1 MRVMTVVL
9 LTWLWSAN
17 SRLVKLSRSTCR
29 HCRVSARPCC
39 VNAAPAE
46 RRGEWFARVRT
57 MRSNSGTYIWLL
69 FAREGTSYRKQR
81 PANHMRE
88 VSDAQRAARALQA
101 PYAPAMM
108 ERATVYMARSMD
120 STTLVA
126 GMSTTWRGV
135 RAVSASAEARAQREL
150 RRAVSLSDLARLA
163 ALVRQ
168 RQLLQ
173 AAAARAS
180 ARTTDTQSPR
190 AAQPQQGAFL
200 APWRRG
206 TGQLSR
212 ERAHGRQH
220 IVDRL
225 QALPPCRRAELS
237 DKHLQRQRR
246 RCVPSN
252 AAASAGSC
260 SAPLRRPLM
269 PPADV
274 SSTQATRR
282 LSERADGGIR
292 RRGGGGDFDASS
304 ARGAAREDQR
314 THRRPYFSGGSVPRR
329 LATPP
334 GRLQTAR

>member
-1 MRVMTVVL
+1 MVRTGAHDAVQLRDVY
-9 LTWLWSAN
+9 
-17 SRLVKLSRSTCR
+17 LVAVC
-29 HCRVSARPCC
+29 ARGHLIPE
-39 VNAAPAE
+39 AAACKPHAGGE
-46 RRGEWFARVRT
+46 RRTTRSSGAAGALRACHDGARDGVYGALDGLHHA
-57 MRSNSGTYIWLL
+57 RSGHVHHL
-69 FAREGTSYRKQR
+69 ARRARCQR
-81 PANHMRE
+81 ECRSA
-88 VSDAQRAARALQA
+88 SAARAQKG
-101 PYAPAMM
+101 
-108 ERATVYMARSMD
+108 R
-120 STTLVA
+120 
-126 GMSTTWRGV
+126 
-135 RAVSASAEARAQREL
+135 
-150 RRAVSLSDLARLA
+150 SLSDLARLA